1 MRMACRETF
10 RAMTQKHPLEAL
22 LRPPVELASSVAYM
36 AAGGIAVMSPG
47 TLLTVPSV
55 AYVLASFCLLRALQ
69 RTRSGLK
76 LVRYQ
81 HQLLIIKPWLLHGRD
96 IPISRELLLLGTGF
110 EWEAL
115 HTQRH
120 HDTKLPAN
128 RHITKRWNSQG
139 YKRARSVERAL
150 RACGLKPLAKLLATP
165 SWMNPWSPVPH
176 FEGDPTLHG
185 VGGWEQNHPVG
196 AQQSERNAH
205 MLVVG
210 TTRVGKTRLCELLV
224 AQDIRNGE
232 VVVVFDPKGDAELLI
247 RMWAEAVRAGRE
259 HQFYMFHLGYPEHSC
274 RYNPVGSFG
283 RITEPASRIASQLPG
298 EGNSAAFR
306 EFAWRYVNVISKAGT
321 ELGKRL
327 TYDFYL
333 QYGADI
339 DPLLSEYLERVF
351 SLNEQQYPNWRRDI
365 EQLLKSERKPDK
377 SMQGRDRKAW
387 AAVLVYKD
395 YGIFDEVAHALVKTF
410 EYEKSFYDKL
420 VASLFPLL
428 EKLTSGETGK
438 LLSPDY
444 LDLTDTRPIIE
455 WRSIIRQ
462 GGIVYIGLDA
472 LSDAE
477 VASAVGSSM
486 FSDLTSVA
494 GAIYKRGTND
504 GLLEVEGEDGKKRR
518 VCLHLDEFNELVG
531 AEFVPMAN
539 KAGGAGFQL
548 TAYTQTLSDIVV
560 RFGDRAR
567 AGQVIGN
574 LGTLVML
581 RVKELET
588 AKLLTDQLPEVS
600 VDDLGLRSGSQD
612 APGSDDV
619 DFVSGA
625 LQTIGSKKVPLLHP
639 GDLTRLPKGQAFA
652 LCSGRLYKLCIPIMS
667 DAAELPGS
675 LTTVATAMRD
685 RYASVREDWSTMPV
699 RWRGLS

>member
-1 MRMACRETF
+1 M
-10 RAMTQKHPLEAL
+10 
-22 LRPPVELASSVAYM
+22 RPPVELASSVAYTAT
-36 AAGGIAVMSPG
+36 AAIAVMSPG
-47 TLLTVPSV
+47 ALLTVPSV
-55 AYVLASFCLLRALQ
+55 AYVLASFCILRAIK
-69 RTRSGLK
+69 RTRSGLR

-81 HQLLIIKPWLLHGRD
+81 HQLLITTPWRLHGRE
-96 IPISRELLLLGTGF
+96 IPISQDVLLLGSGF
-110 EWEAL
+110 EWEAI

-128 RHITKRWNSQG
+128 RHITKRWNTPG
-139 YKRARSVERAL
+139 YIRARNIEKIL
-150 RACGLKPLAKLLATP
+150 RVVHLGYFAKLLAHP
-165 SWMNPWSPVPH
+165 SWLNPWSPIPQ

-185 VGGWEQNHPVG
+185 VGGWEGYRPVEV
-196 AQQSERNAH
+196 QQSERNAH

-224 AQDIRNGE
+224 AQDIRNGD
-232 VVVVFDPKGDAELLI
+232 VVIVFDPKGDAELLI
-247 RMWAEAVRAGRE
+247 RMWAETVRAGRE
-259 HQFYMFHLGYPEHSC
+259 HQFYMFHLGYPEQSC
-274 RYNPVGSFG
+274 RYNPVGNFG
-283 RITEPASRIASQLPG
+283 RITEPATRIASQLPG

-339 DPLLSEYLERVF
+339 DPLLYEYLERQF
-351 SLNEQQYPNWRRDI
+351 NLNKERFPNWERDLN
-365 EQLLKSERKPDK
+365 QLLNSERKPDR
-377 SMQGRDRKAW
+377 SMAGRDRMAW
-387 AAVLVYKD
+387 AAVIVYKE
-395 YGIFDEVAHALVKTF
+395 YGIFDEVAHALIKTF

-444 LDLTDTRPIIE
+444 LDLSDQRTIIE

-472 LSDAE
+472 LSDPE

-494 GAIYKRGTND
+494 GSIYKRGTND
-504 GLLEVEGEDGKKRR
+504 GLMEVEGDDGKERK

-531 AEFVPMAN
+531 DEFVPMAN

-560 RFGDRAR
+560 RFGDKAR

-652 LCSGRLYKLCIPIMS
+652 LCSGRLYKLTIPMLC
-667 DAAELPGS
+667 DAAELPQD
-675 LTTVATAMRD
+675 LNAVTKAMRD
-685 RYASVREDWSTMPV
+685 RYASLRDDWSSMPA
-699 RWRGLS
+699 RWRHGQ